1 MREIGALLDNLIS
14 RIFQCIFPIRRMD
27 KLQINFLIT
36 GEYFKTNFCK
46 HTEHLQ
52 LDFYAGGGKNYIRAG
67 YPFFITKYTA
77 FSIAISRENP
87 QIFRLRR
94 GNPLSLTG
102 KNYLH
107 FSACGKKCREDPPTP
122 GGVSRL
128 LW

>member
-1 MREIGALLDNLIS
+1 MKHIFGIFIDLDLAKRQLQKKPRVS
-14 RIFQCIFPIRRMD
+14 TD

-52 LDFYAGGGKNYIRAG
+52 LDFYAGGGKKFIRAG
-67 YPFFITKYTA
+67 YLFFITKYTA

-94 GNPLSLTG
+94 GNPLSLAG
-102 KNYLH
+102 KFPPH
-107 FSACGKKCREDPPTP
+107 FSACGKKI
-122 GGVSRL
+122 
-128 LW
+128 